1 MKTLKALAAVIAVVV
16 FAVASYEGI
25 ARPFIQNW
33 GTQSDVGD
41 ALRMY
46 PASTAGGAMSATLL
60 TGMLGIAAAIVALRG
75 RKIWRGLA
83 VLFGC
88 ALLFQVLTFMQPD
101 PIVGAILLC
110 ALLLALVP
118 FRGLTSAPSPQEP
131 VTAGRVSSHR
141 RMPRKG
147 LLIACV
153 GSVVGYGL
161 GDLVSR
167 LLYHGYSYKDQWI
180 SELTAFGSPVR
191 PLMVTAILIHGLLLL
206 VFGVG
211 LWRSADRRSLR
222 RVGVLLMLAG
232 VIGLPTHT
240 VFAMSSRWMTAGFN
254 DTMHATLSLTFGL
267 IVFAAV
273 VLSAVAFKR
282 WFRLY
287 SIATIP
293 VLVGFGVAS
302 SVAIQG
308 IAQNSTPWAGAFE
321 RINAYAYFAWLILL
335 AVTVTRRSVDRGRRH
350 SEVEN
355 EQTRSDRVGHLV
367 QERRLRA

>member
-1 MKTLKALAAVIAVVV
+1 MKTLKAWAAVI
-16 FAVASYEGI
+16 
-25 ARPFIQNW
+25 
-33 GTQSDVGD
+33 
-41 ALRMY
+41 
-46 PASTAGGAMSATLL
+46 
-60 TGMLGIAAAIVALRG
+60 
-75 RKIWRGLA
+75 A

-110 ALLLALVP
+110 ALWLGLVP
-118 FRGLTSAPSPQEP
+118 FRGLTAAPSAREP
-131 VTAGRVSSHR
+131 AIAGRVSSHSR
-141 RMPRKG
+141 LPRKR

-153 GSVVGYGL
+153 GSVVVYGL
-161 GDLVSR
+161 GDLASG

-180 SELTAFGSPVR
+180 SELSAFGSPVR
-191 PLMVTAILIHGLLLL
+191 PLMVTAILMHGLLLL

-211 LWRSADRRSLR
+211 LWRSADRGNLR

-240 VFAMSSRWMTAGFN
+240 VYAMSSRWMTAGFN
-254 DTMHATLSLTFGL
+254 DTMHALLSLTFSL
-267 IVFAAV
+267 IVFTAV
-273 VLSAVAFKR
+273 VLSAVAFKG

-293 VLVGFGVAS
+293 VLVGFGAAS

-308 IAQNSTPWAGAFE
+308 LAHNSTPWAGAFE

-335 AVTVTRRSVDRGRRH
+335 AVTVTRRSLDRGRRH
-350 SEVEN
+350 SDVEN
-355 EQTRSDRVGHLV
+355 EQTRSDRVGHIV